1 MAPRRRTTP
10 SYYACPVSRAPGIYT
25 AWEDAKRVVDAYP
38 GAIHKVRRGRT
49 VGGVGVVNERQ
60 RAIGFAAAGRIASD
74 DATTMRRRR
83 DDGVGK
89 EGVTKIRFYFS
100 RARAEIRVAG

>member
-49 VGGVGVVNERQ
+49 VGGVGVVNGNDSR
-60 RAIGFAAAGRIASD
+60 RRDGSR
-74 DATTMRRRR
+74 ATTRRRR
-83 DDGVGK
+83 DDG
-89 EGVTKIRFYFS
+89 ETT
-100 RARAEIRVAG
+100 E

>member
-49 VGGVGVVNERQ
+49 VGGVGVVNGIRGGGTDRER
-60 RAIGFAAAGRIASD
+60 RRCDD
-74 DATTMRRRR
+74 DATTETTERRRR
-83 DDGVGK
+83 K
-89 EGVTKIRFYFS
+89 E
-100 RARAEIRVAG
+100 

>member
-1 MAPRRRTTP
+1 MAPRRRATTP
-10 SYYACPVSRAPGIYT
+10 SYYACPISRAPGIYT

-49 VGGVGVVNERQ
+49 VGDVGVVNERQ
-60 RAIGFAAAGRIASD
+60 RFAAAGRIASD